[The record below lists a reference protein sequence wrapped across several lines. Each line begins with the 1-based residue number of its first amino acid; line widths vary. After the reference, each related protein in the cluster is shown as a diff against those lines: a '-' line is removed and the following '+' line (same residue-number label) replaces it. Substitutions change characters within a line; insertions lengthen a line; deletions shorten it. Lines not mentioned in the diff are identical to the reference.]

1 MRCMVSTRWR
11 SGHCVQNDLH
21 GCSSNVS
28 SICSRNYRFVF
39 TEIIPVIF
47 SLSESSEPVRKGRN
61 LQPESK
67 DCKVYWFYLVIW
79 LYQNVLGSYLE
90 PYVGPLINPVMKSIC
105 SKLDPYIGQY
115 VPGISSY
122 ASKADSS
129 SCCSGSTACSETVPK
144 AEEQST
150 DVSVTK
156 RRVKKAD

>member
-1 MRCMVSTRWR
+1 MCAVWSALGGAVAIVFRMTYMGALPMS
-11 SGHCVQNDLH
+11 LL
-21 GCSSNVS
+21 
-28 SICSRNYRFVF
+28 FVAG
-39 TEIIPVIF
+39 II
-47 SLSESSEPVRKGRN
+47 
-61 LQPESK
+61 
-67 DCKVYWFYLVIW
+67 VIW

-144 AEEQST
+144 AEEQSIA
-150 DVSVTK
+150 VNVTK